1 MLGLGVFGIV
11 DVTVDGVVAVGGI
24 FCTVTAG
31 FWLFC
36 GRSAILKLFSLR
48 RPFVL
53 KCIASAD

>member
-24 FCTVTAG
+24 LCIVTAA
-31 FWLFC
+31 FWLFW
-36 GRSAILKLFSLR
+36 GLRAILKLFSLR

-53 KCIASAD
+53 KCIASVD